1 MKNKKGFTLVELL
14 SVIVLLGIII
24 TIGLFSI
31 SSIRKTIL
39 DRQYKNLKTE
49 IELAAEKYYQDTES
63 TIFYVQTLLDEGY
76 IKADNSSLNIYS
88 PVDSNIMNC
97 YTINVVD
104 EKATLDD
111 INKNKECN
119 AEIAGNYELKI
130 VRENN
135 KTSDKWYKESEELS
149 AVKSDNSVDDSL
161 IYTWTTDLNPNT
173 IWDKRKFDL
182 KNLLSEKGGVINDVF
197 YVQANSQDTDKVYR
211 SAGKRI
217 KIDTVKP
224 IIDNVNIS
232 GDQNEWV
239 KQRDV
244 TIKAHDLG
252 AGIVGYLFSDKADCS
267 GNFEK
272 LTKPQN
278 EFTLKRTFKSNGEY
292 YFCLIDDAGNISES
306 SKIVIQKVDGIP
318 PKCYYSGESTE
329 YIKGIRVITYG
340 CIDDESGCATL
351 KVGSAT
357 STCDPSTST
366 NCSKL
371 TNTYSYKDTTITDKI
386 TNKIGSF
393 TIIDKNGNKTDC
405 PIVDKTNENYKENLN
420 IYLDNTKPTIRI
432 NSMSYSNGYLNVNV
446 SLSDNESGANVAYI
460 TFKGNTSSTV
470 SCKGTCNVSLYIGSI
485 TSGTVYAYG
494 KDVVGNI
501 NNATK
506 NINNY
511 SSYNEGER
519 GSSSSFS
526 QNLSISG
533 TTLYYNASASVGSVS
548 CYSSGS
554 CTVTPETTTTSCTL
568 EESPNTTEAYYDDCE
583 DGGYLNGR
591 GMCDARDQD
600 YTNDSGYCYFSNGN
614 YSGDDF
620 DFRYQCD
627 CSCTFGNR
635 WYDGYVEYCC
645 NDCSQYVSCSNSGNV
660 CYNIAGVRNF
670 GNYTGYKGITA
681 YKTCYYDSYEPYS
694 YCPYGYEQSG
704 SDCYSCDRGYLNY
717 RNLCVYTGT
726 CTTYRYYYSYNYY
739 TYN

>member
-111 INKNKECN
+111 IIKNKECN

-135 KTSDKWYKESEELS
+135 KSSDKWYKESEELS

-217 KIDTVKP
+217 KIDMVKP
-224 IIDNVNIS
+224 IIDS
-232 GDQNEWV
+232 ADAGEQNDWV

-252 AGIVGYLFSDKADCS
+252 SGIVGYLFSDKSDCS

-292 YFCLIDDAGNISES
+292 YFCLIDDAGNISDSE
-306 SKIVIQKVDGIP
+306 KIVIQKVDGIP
-318 PKCYYSGESTE
+318 PKCYYGGESTE

-432 NSMSYSNGYLNVNV
+432 NSMSYSNGSLNVNV

-460 TFKGNTSSTV
+460 KFNGNTSSTK
-470 SCKGTCNVSLYIGSI
+470 SCDGTCDISLKIGSI

-494 KDVVGNI
+494 TDAVGNI

-554 CTVTPETTTTSCTL
+554 CTVTPETTSTSCTL

-591 GMCDARDQD
+591 GMCDASSQN

-645 NDCSQYVSCSNSGNV
+645 NDCSQYVSCSNGGNV

>member
-1 MKNKKGFTLVELL
+1 MKNKKGFTLMELL

-31 SSIRKTIL
+31 SSIRNAIL

-49 IELAAEKYYQDTES
+49 IELAAEKYYQDTEN
-63 TIFYVQTLLDEGY
+63 TFFYVQTLIDEGY
-76 IKADNSSLNIYS
+76 IKTDNSSLNIYS
-88 PVDSNIMNC
+88 PIDSNIMNC
-97 YTINVVD
+97 YMINVVD
-104 EKATLDD
+104 GKATLDD
-111 INKNKECN
+111 KKKNEECN

-130 VRENN
+130 IREND

-149 AVKSDNSVDDSL
+149 AVIKSDNSVDDSL

-182 KNLLSEKGGVINDVF
+182 KNLLNEKGGVINDVF
-197 YVQANSQDTDKVYR
+197 YVQANSVDKSYR

-217 KIDTVKP
+217 KIDKVKP
-224 IIDNVNIS
+224 IIDS
-232 GDQNEWV
+232 ADAGEQNDWV

-252 AGIVGYLFSDKADCS
+252 SGIVGYLFSDKADCS

-292 YFCLIDDAGNISES
+292 YFCLIDDAGNISDSE
-306 SKIVIQKVDGIP
+306 KIVIQKVDGIP
-318 PKCYYSGESTE
+318 PKCYYGGESTE

-432 NSMSYSNGYLNVNV
+432 NSMSYSNGSLNVNV

-460 TFKGNTSSTV
+460 KFNGNTSSTE
-470 SCKGTCNVSLYIGSI
+470 SCDGTCNISLYIGSI

-494 KDVVGNI
+494 TDAVGNI

-554 CTVTPETTTTSCTL
+554 CTVTPETTSTSCTL

-591 GMCDARDQD
+591 GMCDASSQN

-645 NDCSQYVSCSNSGNV
+645 NDCSQYVSCSNGGNV

>member
-1 MKNKKGFTLVELL
+1 MKNKKGFTLMELL

-31 SSIRKTIL
+31 SSIRNAIL

-111 INKNKECN
+111 IIKNKECN

-135 KTSDKWYKESEELS
+135 KTSDKWYKESEILS
-149 AVKSDNSVDDSL
+149 AVIKKDNSVDDSL

-173 IWDKRKFDL
+173 IWDQREFDL
-182 KNLLSEKGGVINDVF
+182 KNLLNEKGGVINDVF
-197 YVQANSQDTDKVYR
+197 YVQANKQDTDKVYR
-211 SAGKRI
+211 SAGRRI
-217 KIDTVKP
+217 KIDKVKP
-224 IIDNVNIS
+224 IIDS
-232 GDQNEWV
+232 ADAGEQNDWV

-252 AGIVGYLFSDKADCS
+252 SGIVGYLFSDKADCS

-292 YFCLIDDAGNISES
+292 YFCLIDDAGNISKS

-318 PKCYYSGESTE
+318 PKCYYGGESTE

-432 NSMSYSNGYLNVNV
+432 NSMSYSNGSLNVNV

-460 TFKGNTSSTV
+460 KFNGNTSSTE
-470 SCKGTCNVSLYIGSI
+470 SCDGTCNISLYIGSI

-494 KDVVGNI
+494 TDAVGNI

-554 CTVTPETTTTSCTL
+554 CTVTPETTSTSCTL

-591 GMCDARDQD
+591 GMCDASSQN

-694 YCPYGYEQSG
+694 YCPYGYEQNG

>member
-111 INKNKECN
+111 IIKNKECN

-135 KTSDKWYKESEELS
+135 KSSDKWYKESEELS

-217 KIDTVKP
+217 KIDTIKP
-224 IIDNVNIS
+224 IIDS
-232 GDQNEWV
+232 ADAGEQNDWV

-252 AGIVGYLFSDKADCS
+252 SGIVGYLFSDKADCS

-306 SKIVIQKVDGIP
+306 SKIVIQKVDGKP
-318 PKCYYSGESTE
+318 PKCYYNNENYEWHSGSRT
-329 YIKGIRVITYG
+329 ISYG
-340 CIDDESGCATL
+340 CQDDESGCDKLIVNGRKTY
-351 KVGSAT
+351 
-357 STCDPSTST
+357 TCREN
-366 NCSKL
+366 NCNIFTQNKDY
-371 TNTYSYKDTTITDKI
+371 NETYDKI
-386 TNKIGSF
+386 KINDTEKSIGTF
-393 TIIDKNGNKTDC
+393 KIIDKNGNETTC
-405 PIVDKTNENYKENLN
+405 PDSNKQYLNLF
-420 IYLDNTKPTIRI
+420 LDNTNPTVKI
-432 NSMSYSNGYLNVNV
+432 NSMSYSGGYL
-446 SLSDNESGANVAYI
+446 
-460 TFKGNTSSTV
+460 TV
-470 SCKGTCNVSLYIGSI
+470 
-485 TSGTVYAYG
+485 
-494 KDVVGNI
+494 
-501 NNATK
+501 
-506 NINNY
+506 
-511 SSYNEGER
+511 
-519 GSSSSFS
+519 
-526 QNLSISG
+526 
-533 TTLYYNASASVGSVS
+533 SASVIDSNSGVQNAYVVYNGKTSNTISCNGNCTLRLYVDSLVSGNVTLYGTDKVGNVGSDSKTINVYTGTKSDSKDYNTLFTENISYSGTYLYHDIQNILGSAS
-548 CYSSGS
+548 CSSSGR
-554 CTVTPETTTTSCTL
+554 CTISPKSTSESCTL
-568 EESPNTTEAYYDDCE
+568 KKSPNTSEPDYDSCE
-583 DGGYLNGR
+583 DGGSLNRWGE
-591 GMCDARDQD
+591 CDANDQ
-600 YTNDSGYCYFSNGN
+600 YFTNDGCTCTFSNGTYN
-614 YSGDDF
+614 GDNF
-620 DFRYQCD
+620 YCPQIGCVRR
-627 CSCTFGNR
+627 FGER
-635 WYDGYVEYCC
+635 WTDREVEYCC
-645 NDCSQYVSCSNSGNV
+645 SNCSQVIPCSDSPIV
-660 CYNIAGVRNF
+660 CYNIANVPNF
-670 GNYTGYKGITA
+670 GDYSGTKKVSAKKRCT
-681 YKTCYYDSYEPYS
+681 YDSYKPNMWCSE
-694 YCPYGYEQSG
+694 YETLIG
-704 SDCYSCDRGYLNY
+704 STCYSCDRGGYLSETTCY
-717 RNLCVYTGT
+717 YSGT
-726 CTTYRYYYSYNYY
+726 CTVYSYKFSYEYYSYS
-739 TYN
+739 

>member
-31 SSIRKTIL
+31 SSIRKAIL

-49 IELAAEKYYQDTES
+49 IELAAEKYYQDTEN
-63 TIFYVQTLLDEGY
+63 TFFYVQTLIDEGY
-76 IKADNSSLNIYS
+76 IKTDNSSLNIYS
-88 PVDSNIMNC
+88 PIDSKIMNC
-97 YTINVVD
+97 YTINIVD
-104 EKATLDD
+104 GKATIDD
-111 INKNKECN
+111 KNKNEECN

-130 VRENN
+130 VREND
-135 KTSDKWYKESEELS
+135 KTSDKWYKESEILS
-149 AVKSDNSVDDSL
+149 AVIKSDNSVDDSL

-182 KNLLSEKGGVINDVF
+182 KNLLNEKGGVINDVF
-197 YVQANSQDTDKVYR
+197 YVQANSVDKSYR

-217 KIDTVKP
+217 KIDKVKP
-224 IIDNVNIS
+224 IIDS
-232 GDQNEWV
+232 ADAGEQNDWV

-252 AGIVGYLFSDKADCS
+252 SGIVGYLFSDKADCF

-329 YIKGIRVITYG
+329 YIKGKRVITYG

-405 PIVDKTNENYKENLN
+405 PIVDKTKENYKENLN
-420 IYLDNTKPTIRI
+420 IYLDNTNPTVKI
-432 NSMSYSNGYLNVNV
+432 NSMSYSGGYL
-446 SLSDNESGANVAYI
+446 
-460 TFKGNTSSTV
+460 TV
-470 SCKGTCNVSLYIGSI
+470 
-485 TSGTVYAYG
+485 
-494 KDVVGNI
+494 
-501 NNATK
+501 
-506 NINNY
+506 
-511 SSYNEGER
+511 
-519 GSSSSFS
+519 
-526 QNLSISG
+526 
-533 TTLYYNASASVGSVS
+533 SASVTDSNSGVQNAYVVYNGKTSNTVPCNGNCTLRLYVGSLVS
-548 CYSSGS
+548 ENVTLYGTDKVGNVGSDSKTINVYTGTKSDSSDYNTSFTANISYSGTYLYHDIQNSLGSASCSSSGR
-554 CTVTPETTTTSCTL
+554 CTISPKSTSESCTL
-568 EESPNTTEAYYDDCE
+568 KKSPNTSEPDYDSCE
-583 DGGYLNGR
+583 DGGSLNRWGE
-591 GMCDARDQD
+591 CDADDQ
-600 YTNDSGYCYFSNGN
+600 YFTNYDCVCTFSNGTYN
-614 YSGDDF
+614 GDNFYCPQIGCVRRFGERWTDREVTYCCSNCLQ
-620 DFRYQCD
+620 DID
-627 CSCTFGNR
+627 CSDSP
-635 WYDGYVEYCC
+635 Y
-645 NDCSQYVSCSNSGNV
+645 V
-660 CYNIAGVRNF
+660 CYNIAAAPNF
-670 GNYTGYKGITA
+670 GDYSGPKKVSAEKRCT
-681 YKTCYYDSYEPYS
+681 YDSYKPNMW
-694 YCPYGYEQSG
+694 CSG
-704 SDCYSCDRGYLNY
+704 DETLIGSTCYSCDRGGYLSETTCY
-717 RNLCVYTGT
+717 YSGT
-726 CTTYRYYYSYNYY
+726 CTVYSYKFSYEYYSYS
-739 TYN
+739 

>member
-1 MKNKKGFTLVELL
+1 MKNKKGFTLMELL

-31 SSIRKTIL
+31 SSIRKAIL

-111 INKNKECN
+111 IIKNKECN

-135 KTSDKWYKESEELS
+135 KTSDKWYKESEILS
-149 AVKSDNSVDDSL
+149 AVIKKDNSVDDSL

-182 KNLLSEKGGVINDVF
+182 KNLLNEKGGVINDVF
-197 YVQANSQDTDKVYR
+197 YVQANSVDKSYR

-252 AGIVGYLFSDKADCS
+252 SGIVGYLFSDKSDCS

-292 YFCLIDDAGNISES
+292 YFCLIDDAGNISDSE
-306 SKIVIQKVDGIP
+306 KIVIQKVDGIP

-432 NSMSYSNGYLNVNV
+432 NSMSYSNGSLNVNV

-460 TFKGNTSSTV
+460 KFNGNTSSTE
-470 SCKGTCNVSLYIGSI
+470 SCDGTCNISLYIGSI

-494 KDVVGNI
+494 TDAVGNI

-591 GMCDARDQD
+591 GMCDASSQN

>member
-119 AEIAGNYELKI
+119 TEIAGNYELKI
-130 VRENN
+130 MRENN
-135 KTSDKWYKESEELS
+135 KTSDKWYKESEILS

-173 IWDKRKFDL
+173 IWDQRKFDL
-182 KNLLSEKGGVINDVF
+182 KNLLSETGGVINDVF

-217 KIDTVKP
+217 KIDTIKP

-318 PKCYYSGESTE
+318 PKCYYGNENTKWQIGSRTIS
-329 YIKGIRVITYG
+329 YG
-340 CIDDESGCATL
+340 CQDDESGC
-351 KVGSAT
+351 
-357 STCDPSTST
+357 D
-366 NCSKL
+366 KL
-371 TNTYSYKDTTITDKI
+371 IVNGRNTYTCSGDNCNIFTQNKTYNGTYKNIKI
-386 TNKIGSF
+386 NDINQSIGTF
-393 TIIDKNGNKTDC
+393 KIIDKNGNEATC
-405 PIVDKTNENYKENLN
+405 PDSTKQYLDL
-420 IYLDNTKPTIRI
+420 YLDNTNPTVKI
-432 NSMSYSNGYLNVNV
+432 NSMSYSGGYL
-446 SLSDNESGANVAYI
+446 
-460 TFKGNTSSTV
+460 TV
-470 SCKGTCNVSLYIGSI
+470 
-485 TSGTVYAYG
+485 
-494 KDVVGNI
+494 
-501 NNATK
+501 
-506 NINNY
+506 
-511 SSYNEGER
+511 
-519 GSSSSFS
+519 
-526 QNLSISG
+526 
-533 TTLYYNASASVGSVS
+533 SASVTDSNSGVQNAYVVYSGKTSNTVPCNGNCTLRLYVGSLVRGNVTLYGTDKVGNVGSDSKTINVYTGTKSDSSDFNTSFTANISYSGTYLYHDIQNSLGSAS
-548 CYSSGS
+548 CSSSGR
-554 CTVTPETTTTSCTL
+554 CTISPKSTSESCTL
-568 EESPNTTEAYYDDCE
+568 TETPNTSEPEYDSCE
-583 DGGYLNGR
+583 DGGYLNRWGE
-591 GMCDARDQD
+591 CDADDQ
-600 YTNDSGYCYFSNGN
+600 YFTNYGCTCTFSNGTYN
-614 YSGDDF
+614 GDNF
-620 DFRYQCD
+620 YCPQIGCVRQ
-627 CSCTFGNR
+627 FGRR
-635 WYDGYVEYCC
+635 WTDREVEYCC
-645 NDCSQYVSCSNSGNV
+645 SNCSQYIPCSDSPYV
-660 CYNIAGVRNF
+660 CYNIADAPNF
-670 GNYTGYKGITA
+670 GNWSGTKRVSAEKRCT
-681 YKTCYYDSYEPYS
+681 YDTYEPNMWCS
-694 YCPYGYEQSG
+694 GYATLIG
-704 SDCYSCDRGYLNY
+704 STCYSCDRG
-717 RNLCVYTGT
+717 NLSGRTCYYSGT
-726 CTTYRYYYSYNYY
+726 CTVYSYKFSYEYYSYS
-739 TYN
+739 